1 MTLFFPPQL
10 CYRWNLVVVLF
21 RGTATTP
28 IRTGDLDGVSRSL
41 PGCFYRCML
50 MAHWKRFRTR
60 FGTAGETGGE
70 RSRLIRK
77 KEGKEERVHISFT
90 QAQERRDR
98 KVERPQRG
106 VGEGVKKSCTYS
118 ICLSVGLL
126 VGDDGFLDGSIG
138 NESIALYIGVFG
150 DCVCCVS
157 ACFCCFFE
165 GRQG

>member
-1 MTLFFPPQL
+1 MGQQ
-10 CYRWNLVVVLF
+10 
-21 RGTATTP
+21 G
-28 IRTGDLDGVSRSL
+28 
-41 PGCFYRCML
+41 
-50 MAHWKRFRTR
+50 KR
-60 FGTAGETGGE
+60 AEK
-70 RSRLIRK
+70 RSRLIGK

-138 NESIALYIGVFG
+138 NESIALYIGIFW

-157 ACFCCFFE
+157 ACFCVFLRVSVVFLKADRVNDDVARGGWVEVYAYVYRDRSQRRE
-165 GRQG
+165 GDLRTLRNTAML